1 MWRADQGGE
10 SKAAVDFEEI
20 GEDSIFASD
29 EQQKEVECTADEDSC
44 RLIQREWEGAVEG
57 GKRLGRV
64 AGTENAGG
72 SDRSNLRENSND
84 VDKLELA
91 PKKGAALFD
100 KGKVLQQNL
109 ILRGWERRAVYS
121 SQQGGSKSLWKA
133 VLNSLAEAA
142 VGEQRQHTFA
152 VEEREKAN
160 DVLWG

>member
-1 MWRADQGGE
+1 M
-10 SKAAVDFEEI
+10 DFEEI

-121 SQQGGSKSLWKA
+121 SQQGRCKSLWKA
-133 VLNSLAEAA
+133 VLDSLAEAA
-142 VGEQRQHTFA
+142 VGEKRQHSFA
-152 VEEREKAN
+152 VEEREKAK

>member
-44 RLIQREWEGAVEG
+44 RLIQREWEGALEG

-72 SDRSNLRENSND
+72 SERSDLHKNSNN
-84 VDKLELA
+84 VNILELA
-91 PKKGAALFD
+91 PKKCAALFD
-100 KGKVLQQNL
+100 EGKVLQKSR
-109 ILRGWERRAVYS
+109 ILRDGECRAVYS
-121 SQQGGSKSLWKA
+121 SQQGRCQSLWEA
-133 VLNSLAEAA
+133 VLNGLAEAA
-142 VGEQRQHTFA
+142 VGEKGQHSFA